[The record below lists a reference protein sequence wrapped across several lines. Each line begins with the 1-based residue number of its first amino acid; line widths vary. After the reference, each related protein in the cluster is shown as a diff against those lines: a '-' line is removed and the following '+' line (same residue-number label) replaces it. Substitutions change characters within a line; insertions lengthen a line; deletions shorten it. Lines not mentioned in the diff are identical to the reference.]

1 MNGGRKMTQTLDFQA
16 LIAAQRENIL
26 QDTQAFVAIPSVKDL
41 TTASE
46 QAPFGQEIQK
56 ALEWVI
62 AKVEADGYT
71 YKNVDNHAM
80 HIEFGAGEE
89 LIGILGHLD
98 VVPEGEGWTHAPFGG
113 EIVDGKM
120 YGRGTS
126 DDKGPIIAT
135 YYAIKALLDA
145 GVTFNKRVRIIIGC
159 DEETTWK
166 CMDRYFQTEEQ
177 PTFGFSPDAN
187 FPIVNA
193 EKGITMLDAN
203 KTFATKTTAT
213 HTLLSITTGTALNV
227 VPEYTVLKIATTD
240 VAALAAALKDAHEVT
255 VDEQTQVVTVTFKG
269 KPYHAKDPHKGINS
283 FDLAL
288 TALATIT
295 LDANAETIKE
305 LFTTYLAEDPFGK
318 KLGIF
323 ADDDFLGSTTN
334 NIGVIAYDG
343 QHLNFGMN
351 IRYPKIVDF
360 DADIYPKV
368 EANLATYGVEVTLKK
383 HTPATYVD
391 HNEPFIQTLFQV
403 YEKHTGQKAEP
414 KAIGGGTYAK
424 VLEKGVCFGPN
435 FPEDGDTRIHQADE
449 FIPVESLI
457 KAATIYAEAI
467 YELTR

>member
-1 MNGGRKMTQTLDFQA
+1 MTQTLNFQA
-16 LIAAQRENIL
+16 LIDAQRENIL
-26 QDTQAFVAIPSVKDL
+26 RDTKEFVAIPSVKDM

-46 QAPFGQEIQK
+46 TAPFGKEIQR

-62 AKVEADGYT
+62 TKVEADGYT

-80 HIEFGAGEE
+80 HIEFGSGSE

-135 YYAIKALLDA
+135 YYAIQALLEA

-193 EKGITMLDAN
+193 EKGITMME
-203 KTFATKTTAT
+203 ATKTFSQLTT
-213 HTLLSITTGTALNV
+213 GVHTLIEIHTGTALNV
-227 VPEYTVLKIATTD
+227 VPEYTVLKFTTTNLEALTEACQTAHTIAFDEATQI
-240 VAALAAALKDAHEVT
+240 VT
-255 VDEQTQVVTVTFKG
+255 ITFKG
-269 KPYHAKDPHKGINS
+269 KPYHAKDPHLGVNS

-288 TALATIT
+288 AAITPLA
-295 LDANAETIKE
+295 LDANGETIKS
-305 LFTTYLAEDPFGK
+305 LFQTYLAADPFGK
-318 KLGIF
+318 KMGIF
-323 ADDDFLGSTTN
+323 AEDDFLGTTTN
-334 NIGVIAYDG
+334 NVGVIQYDG
-343 QHLNFGMN
+343 KQLQFGMN
-351 IRYPKIVDF
+351 IRYPKIVNF
-360 DADIYPKV
+360 DTDIYPKV
-368 EANLATYGVEVTLKK
+368 ESALATYGVEVVLKK

-403 YEKHTGQKAEP
+403 YEKHTGQKATP

-457 KAATIYAEAI
+457 KAAVIYAEAI

>member
-1 MNGGRKMTQTLDFQA
+1 MAQTLDFQA
-16 LIAAQRENIL
+16 LIEAQREAIL
-26 QDTQAFVAIPSVKDL
+26 ADTKAFIAIPSVKDM

-46 QAPFGQEIQK
+46 AAPFGLNVQK
-56 ALEWVI
+56 ALDWVI

-80 HIEFGAGEE
+80 HIEYGTGEE

-98 VVPEGEGWTHAPFGG
+98 VVPEGEGWTYAPYGG

-145 GVTFNKRVRIIIGC
+145 GVTFNKRVRVIIGC

-166 CMDRYFQTEEQ
+166 CMERYFQSEEQ

-193 EKGITMLDAN
+193 EKGITMMEVT
-203 KTFATKTTAT
+203 KTFAPTTLHK
-213 HTLLSITTGTALNV
+213 HTLTKIQTGTALNV
-227 VPEYTVLKIATTD
+227 VPEYTTLTFSTTD
-240 VAALAAALKDAHEVT
+240 VAELTKAFTAAQTVDVDEVANTVT
-255 VDEQTQVVTVTFKG
+255 VMFKG

-288 TALATIT
+288 EALATLE
-295 LDANAETIKE
+295 LDENAEAIKT
-305 LFTTYLAEDPFGK
+305 LFAEYLANDPFGK

-334 NIGVIAYDG
+334 NVGVIAYDG
-343 QHLNFGMN
+343 TKLTIGMN

-360 DADIYPKV
+360 DLAIYPKV
-368 EANLATYGVEVTLKK
+368 EAAMQQHGAQVELKK

-391 HNEPFIQTLFQV
+391 HNEPFIQTLFEV

-449 FIPVESLI
+449 FIPVESLM
-457 KAATIYAEAI
+457 KAAVIYAEAI
-467 YELTR
+467 YRLTR

>member
-1 MNGGRKMTQTLDFQA
+1 MAQTLDFQA
-16 LIAAQRENIL
+16 LIEAQREAIL
-26 QDTQAFVAIPSVKDL
+26 ADTRAFIAIPSVKDM
-41 TTASE
+41 TTATE
-46 QAPFGQEIQK
+46 GAPFGANVQK
-56 ALEWVI
+56 ALDWVI
-62 AKVEADGYT
+62 AKVEKDGYT
-71 YKNVDNHAM
+71 YKNIDNHAM
-80 HIEFGAGEE
+80 HIEYGSGEE

-98 VVPEGEGWTHAPFGG
+98 VVPEGEGWTYAPYGG

-145 GVTFNKRVRIIIGC
+145 GVTFNKRVRVIIGC

-193 EKGITMLDAN
+193 EKGITMMEVT
-203 KTFATKTTAT
+203 KTFAPAQT
-213 HTLLSITTGTALNV
+213 HQHMLTQIQTGTALNV
-227 VPEYTVLKIATTD
+227 VPEYTTLIFKTTD
-240 VAALAAALKDAHEVT
+240 VAALIAAFDETQTIT
-255 VDEQTQVVTVTFKG
+255 VDETTGNVTVMFKG

-288 TALATIT
+288 GVLAKLE
-295 LDANAETIKE
+295 LDENAEAIKA
-305 LFTTYLAEDPFGK
+305 LFAEYLANDPFGK

-334 NIGVIAYDG
+334 NVGVIAYDG
-343 QHLNFGMN
+343 SQLTIGMN

-360 DADIYPKV
+360 DTEVYPQV
-368 EANLATYGVEVTLKK
+368 EAAMAAHGATVELKK

-391 HNEPFIQTLFQV
+391 HNEAFIQTLFQV

-449 FIPVESLI
+449 FIPVESLM
-457 KAATIYAEAI
+457 KAAVIYAEAI
-467 YELTR
+467 YQLTR

>member
-1 MNGGRKMTQTLDFQA
+1 MTQTLDFKA
-16 LIAAQRENIL
+16 LVEAKRADIL
-26 QDTQAFVAIPSVKDL
+26 ADTKAFIAIPSVKDMS
-41 TTASE
+41 TADAVT
-46 QAPFGQEIQK
+46 APFGTNVQA
-56 ALEWVI
+56 ALDWMI
-62 AKVEADGYT
+62 AKVEADGHA

-80 HIEFGAGEE
+80 HIEYGTGDE

-98 VVPEGEGWTHAPFGG
+98 VVPEGEGWTYAPFGG
-113 EIVDGKM
+113 EIADGKM

-135 YYAIKALLDA
+135 YYAIQALLDA
-145 GVTFNKRVRIIIGC
+145 GVTFNKRVRVIIGC

-193 EKGITMLDAN
+193 EKGITMMEVTQ
-203 KTFATKTTAT
+203 TFGATQAAA
-213 HTLLSITTGTALNV
+213 HTLVAIKTGTALNV
-227 VPEYTVLKIATTD
+227 VPEYSTLTFTSTDAEALVTVLGAT
-240 VAALAAALKDAHEVT
+240 HEVRVDGTT
-255 VDEQTQVVTVTFKG
+255 VVATFKG
-269 KPYHAKDPHKGINS
+269 KPYHAKDPHMGINS

-288 TALATIT
+288 DALASVT
-295 LDANAETIKE
+295 LDSNGEAIKA
-305 LFTTYLAEDPFGK
+305 LFNEFLSNDPFGK

-323 ADDDFLGSTTN
+323 ADDAFLGPTTN
-334 NIGVIAYDG
+334 NVGTISYDG
-343 QHLNFGMN
+343 TNLIIGMN

-360 DADIYPKV
+360 ETAIFPQVTSAMAKHGANV
-368 EANLATYGVEVTLKK
+368 ELKK

-457 KAATIYAEAI
+457 KAAVIYAEAI